1 MMRRRLE
8 NSSSGSI
15 AALEGIDDLVTS
27 DGPDGNGELFETA
40 LLALFINSSCPDRIT
55 KSE

>member
-1 MMRRRLE
+1 MMRRRLD

-15 AALEGIDDLVTS
+15 AALEEIDDLVTS
-27 DGPDGNGELFETA
+27 DGSDGDGDLFETA
-40 LLALFINSSCPDRIT
+40 LLALFIKCPDRIA